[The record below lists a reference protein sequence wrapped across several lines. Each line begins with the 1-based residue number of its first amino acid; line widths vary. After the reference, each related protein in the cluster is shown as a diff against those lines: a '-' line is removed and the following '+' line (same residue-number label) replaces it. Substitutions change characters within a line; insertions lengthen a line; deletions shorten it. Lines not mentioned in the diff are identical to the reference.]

1 MDINCQIQTMEQMFS
16 AMVLKV
22 WSLQASSENMLKNTS
37 SLALPRP
44 TESQTLEG
52 YASNPCF
59 KKHSKRFWCMHTAVW
74 EPLAECVN
82 QGF

>member
-22 WSLQASSENMLKNTS
+22 CSLQASSENMLKNTS

-59 KKHSKRFWCMHTAVW
+59 KKHSKRF
-74 EPLAECVN
+74 
-82 QGF
+82 